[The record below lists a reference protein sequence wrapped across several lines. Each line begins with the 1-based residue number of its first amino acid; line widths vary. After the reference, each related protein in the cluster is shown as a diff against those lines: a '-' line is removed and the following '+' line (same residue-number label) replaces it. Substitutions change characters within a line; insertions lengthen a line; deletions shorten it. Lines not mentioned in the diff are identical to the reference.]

1 MGRPS
6 RLRPRAQRAAS
17 QHGPA
22 PLSLFSLSVSG
33 SHPVV
38 LVTAAPRRKNGAARR
53 TLAPLATCSRAPTR
67 ARGRPQTLALLL
79 LSSQPPPLPSPPSPR
94 RFSEHQQQ
102 RAAVSCRAWRR
113 RPSRHRSRA
122 VAGMEPPSIHL
133 RPRQISGPEMH

>member
-6 RLRPRAQRAAS
+6 RLRPRARSS
-17 QHGPA
+17 QQPA
-22 PLSLFSLSVSG
+22 PRPLLLSLQAG
-33 SHPVV
+33 PTVV
-38 LVTAAPRRKNGAARR
+38 LRYRSFTPKAWRGHGAPRGPSPP
-53 TLAPLATCSRAPTR
+53 APSPPTR

-113 RPSRHRSRA
+113 RPSRRRSRA